1 MGSFKVT
8 IDRIENNIAVLLVRD
23 DESVMINIPL
33 ILLPEGSREGDIL
46 DIYITRDVRGTETA
60 KREVSTLLEQL
71 QNKSEN
77 KNKNSR
83 GWSGNE
89 TGTEDS

>member
-1 MGSFKVT
+1 
-8 IDRIENNIAVLLVRD
+8 VRD

-33 ILLPEGSREGDIL
+33 ILLPGGSREGDIL

-71 QNKSEN
+71 QNKGEN

-83 GWSGNE
+83 GRSGNE